1 VWRFSCNEDVYFGHE
16 TGKDR
21 KETMKMNFTLQPA
34 WRLYALLLIAV
45 VGGFL
50 VFRHFHASHRLE
62 PLHSQNPSPLYEA
75 GDKPETIYIK
85 AVAVE
90 SGKMVNAAATIRQ
103 SKSRVNQMKQA
114 ILAYLQGSRKGSIQV
129 PVPEGTALNEFYFT
143 PTGAAV
149 ADLSIA
155 DVKKERVG
163 FYEETLFVRG
173 LIETLTGNFFEVKQV
188 KILVDGQDQPTLF
201 GHYALATS
209 EASMP
214 VTENSNGKF

>member
-1 VWRFSCNEDVYFGHE
+1 
-16 TGKDR
+16 
-21 KETMKMNFTLQPA
+21 MKMKFPFKPG
-34 WRLYALLLIAV
+34 WKPYLLFLGAAV
-45 VGGFL
+45 VGG
-50 VFRHFHASHRLE
+50 VAFRYFHAPPKLE
-62 PLHSQNPSPLYEA
+62 PLHSQNQSPLYEA
-75 GDKPETIYIK
+75 GDKSMTIYIK

-90 SGKMVNAAATIRQ
+90 SGKVMNSAATIRQ

-114 ILAYLQGSRKGSIQV
+114 VLAYLAGPRRGSVQV
-129 PVPEGTALNEFYFT
+129 PVPEGTGLNEFYFT

-149 ADLSIA
+149 VDLS
-155 DVKKERVG
+155 VSQVQREKVG

-214 VTENSNGKF
+214 ATVNNSSKF

>member
-1 VWRFSCNEDVYFGHE
+1 
-16 TGKDR
+16 
-21 KETMKMNFTLQPA
+21 MKLVIKPA
-34 WRLYALLLIAV
+34 WWPF
-45 VGGFL
+45 GFL
-50 VFRHFHASHRLE
+50 LAALIVGVLIFRRFHPAPQLE
-62 PLHSQNPSPLYEA
+62 PLHSQNQSPLYEV
-75 GDKPETIYIK
+75 GDKPMTIYVK

-114 ILAYLQGSRKGSIQV
+114 VLAYLQGPRKGVLQV

-149 ADLSIA
+149 ADLSVSQ
-155 DVKKERVG
+155 VKKEKVG

-214 VTENSNGKF
+214 VTESSNGKF

>member
-1 VWRFSCNEDVYFGHE
+1 M
-16 TGKDR
+16 
-21 KETMKMNFTLQPA
+21 KEKSTLKPA
-34 WRLYALLLIAV
+34 WPAYAFLLAV
-45 VGGFL
+45 L
-50 VFRHFHASHRLE
+50 VAGVLAFRHFHGSPRLE
-62 PLHSQNPSPLYEA
+62 PLHSQSQSPLYET
-75 GDKPETIYIK
+75 GDKPVTIYIK
-85 AVAVE
+85 AVALE

-114 ILAYLQGSRKGSIQV
+114 ILAYLEGSRKGPVQV

-149 ADLSIA
+149 ADLSVSQ
-155 DVKKERVG
+155 VKRERVG

-209 EASMP
+209 E
-214 VTENSNGKF
+214 